1 MKKYKF
7 AIQVGDNITDIMML
21 PCVKGCEKIVRNL
34 YEEGGRIIGTSVKF
48 LYTLE
53 NGQEAWNGS
62 WIVQDAC
69 DGWHVFSD
77 VEYER
82 VKDDTI

>member
-34 YEEGGRIIGTSVKF
+34 YEEGG
-48 LYTLE
+48 
-53 NGQEAWNGS
+53 GS